1 MVGGHYNSTPPLCFF
16 SWTFFSSAC
25 SFYWFLEDHLSLE
38 NVFYEQNFTFIFFRR
53 CDHCGKIFALSLSL
67 RMHIRE
73 HSSTPS
79 PTSTNPNQTF
89 KVCSLYLIVIYENFL
104 VWVLFGLGIFR
115 GSLLKRSSQ
124 MVRQKAIANL
134 LFDFPTH
141 WKNVASDT
149 PLSVLPV

>member
-1 MVGGHYNSTPPLCFF
+1 MVGGHYNSSTLFLF
-16 SWTFFSSAC
+16 LDVFFSSAC
-25 SFYWFLEDHLSLE
+25 SFYWFLQDHLSLE

-115 GSLLKRSSQ
+115 GSLLKRLSQ
-124 MVRQKAIANL
+124 IVLQKANANL
-134 LFDFPTH
+134 LFDFSTH